1 MRKIEVTLTQ
11 VYRING
17 RLVVANSIE
26 GAINTWREW
35 NQPNCPD
42 IRSIERMFNDSYQA
56 VGEDA
61 LVCAEELVGEYHKDE
76 TEHIAYLEEQCAKSK
91 VIIEQIDQE
100 NKNLRDD
107 LKRIS
112 EGKLITVEQIKSVYA
127 AAGICD
133 QMHEKTDSDNLMAL
147 WATLKQWHKELTGGD
162 ELEG

>member
-35 NQPNCPD
+35 NQPTCPD
-42 IRSIERMFNDSYQA
+42 INSIERMGNDSYQT
-56 VGEDA
+56 VGDDA
-61 LVCAEELVGEYHKDE
+61 LVCAEELVGDYHKDE
-76 TEHIAYLEEQCAKSK
+76 TEHIAYLEDQCDKSK
-91 VIIEQIDQE
+91 AIIEQIEQE

-162 ELEG
+162 V

>member
-35 NQPNCPD
+35 NQPTCPD
-42 IRSIERMFNDSYQA
+42 INNIERMGNDSYSC
-56 VGEDA
+56 VGNDA

-76 TEHIAYLEEQCAKSK
+76 MEHIAYLEEQCAKSK
-91 VIIEQIDQE
+91 AIIEQIE
-100 NKNLRDD
+100 LEKKKLHDD
-107 LKRIS
+107 LKRIC

-147 WATLKQWHKELTGGD
+147 WATLKEWHKELSGETV
-162 ELEG
+162 

>member
-1 MRKIEVTLTQ
+1 MRQIEVRFTQ

-35 NQPNCPD
+35 MKPTTQD
-42 IRSIERMFNDSYQA
+42 IRSIERMGNDSYQA
-56 VGEDA
+56 VGDDA

-76 TEHIAYLEEQCAKSK
+76 TEHIVYLEDQCAKSK
-91 VIIEQIDQE
+91 AIIEQIEQE

-112 EGKLITVEQIKSVYA
+112 EGKLITVEQIMSVYA

-147 WATLKQWHKELTGGD
+147 WATLKQWHKELTSGD
-162 ELEG
+162 V